1 MHNLLIKIDEYNGQ
15 QVTSSRN
22 VAENLGKEHSKV
34 IRSLEQLILEKPDL
48 ASLIIPAFYEVEGQ
62 KRKYKEYL
70 LTKDGFILYMFN
82 IQGHND
88 MKLAYINEFNRMRNL
103 LNSPQPT
110 RLYYKN
116 VPVMTVEM
124 LAKELNISTITVNK
138 LLVEIKDN
146 NILTGEELKNFKQ
159 ENNLKSSCSLLRII
173 YANSALE
180 IAKRFGRDIINY
192 FLNASDKYKLPLDL
206 MNVALKQAS
215 ELVRIGSLI
224 TTRKDREFVLM
235 RASEILVNIGLW
247 NDKEDVD
254 YDINSLRGWS
264 KKAVI
269 NNNLGYIN
277 KNLKLS

>member
-1 MHNLLIKIDEYNGQ
+1 M
-15 QVTSSRN
+15 
-22 VAENLGKEHSKV
+22 
-34 IRSLEQLILEKPDL
+34 
-48 ASLIIPAFYEVEGQ
+48 
-62 KRKYKEYL
+62 
-70 LTKDGFILYMFN
+70 
-82 IQGHND
+82 
-88 MKLAYINEFNRMRNL
+88 
-103 LNSPQPT
+103 
-110 RLYYKN
+110 
-116 VPVMTVEM
+116 
-124 LAKELNISTITVNK
+124 
-138 LLVEIKDN
+138 
-146 NILTGEELKNFKQ
+146 
-159 ENNLKSSCSLLRII
+159 KSSCSLLRII

-180 IAKRFGRDIINY
+180 IAKKFGRDIINY
-192 FLNASDKYKLPLDL
+192 FFNASDKYKLPLDL
-206 MNVALKQAS
+206 MNVALRQAS

>member
-1 MHNLLIKIDEYNGQ
+1 MQNLLIKIDEYNGQ

-22 VAENLGKEHSKV
+22 VAENLSKEHSKV

-103 LNSPQPT
+103 LNSPQLT

-180 IAKRFGRDIINY
+180 IAKKFGRDIINY

-277 KNLKLS
+277 ENLKLS

>member
-1 MHNLLIKIDEYNGQ
+1 MQNLLIKIDEYNGQ

-22 VAENLGKEHSKV
+22 VAENLGKKHNNVVRDLDK
-34 IRSLEQLILEKPDL
+34 ILENSNL
-48 ASLIIPAFYEVEGQ
+48 SSLIIPAFYEVEGQ

>member
-1 MHNLLIKIDEYNGQ
+1 MQNLLIKIDEYNGQ

-180 IAKRFGRDIINY
+180 IAKKFGRDIINY
-192 FLNASDKYKLPLDL
+192 FFNASDKYKLPLDL
-206 MNVALKQAS
+206 MNVALRQAS

>member
-1 MHNLLIKIDEYNGQ
+1 MQNLLIKIDEYNGQ

-22 VAENLGKEHSKV
+22 VAENLGKKHNNVVRDLDK
-34 IRSLEQLILEKPDL
+34 ILENSNL
-48 ASLIIPAFYEVEGQ
+48 SSLIIPAFYEVDGQ

-116 VPVMTVEM
+116 IPVMTVEM

-180 IAKRFGRDIINY
+180 IAKKFGRDIINY
-192 FLNASDKYKLPLDL
+192 FLSSSDKYKLPLGM

-247 NDKEDVD
+247 DDKKDVD

>member
-1 MHNLLIKIDEYNGQ
+1 MQNLLIKIDEYNGQ

-34 IRSLEQLILEKPDL
+34 IRSLEQLISEKPDL

>member
-1 MHNLLIKIDEYNGQ
+1 MQNLLIKIDEYNGQ

-116 VPVMTVEM
+116 IPVMTVEM

-180 IAKRFGRDIINY
+180 IAKKFGRDIINY

-277 KNLKLS
+277 ENLKLS

>member
-1 MHNLLIKIDEYNGQ
+1 MQNLLIKIDEYNGQ

-180 IAKRFGRDIINY
+180 IAKKFGRDIINY

-235 RASEILVNIGLW
+235 RASEKLVNIGLW

-277 KNLKLS
+277 ENLKLS

>member
-1 MHNLLIKIDEYNGQ
+1 MQNLLIKIDEYNGQ

-22 VAENLGKEHSKV
+22 VAENLGKKHNNVVRDLDK
-34 IRSLEQLILEKPDL
+34 ILENSNL
-48 ASLIIPAFYEVEGQ
+48 SSLIIPAFYEVEGQ

-103 LNSPQPT
+103 LNSAQPT

>member
-103 LNSPQPT
+103 LNSPQST

>member
-124 LAKELNISTITVNK
+124 LTKELNISTITVNK

>member
-1 MHNLLIKIDEYNGQ
+1 MQNLLIKIDEYNGQ

-22 VAENLGKEHSKV
+22 VAENLGKKHNNVVRDLDK
-34 IRSLEQLILEKPDL
+34 ILENSNL
-48 ASLIIPAFYEVEGQ
+48 SSLIIPAFYEVDGQ

-180 IAKRFGRDIINY
+180 IAKKFGRDIINY

>member
-1 MHNLLIKIDEYNGQ
+1 MQNLLIKIDEYNGQ

-22 VAENLGKEHSKV
+22 VAENLGKKHNNVVRDLDK
-34 IRSLEQLILEKPDL
+34 ILENSNL
-48 ASLIIPAFYEVEGQ
+48 SSLIIPAFYEVEGQ

-159 ENNLKSSCSLLRII
+159 ENNLKSNCSLLRII

-180 IAKRFGRDIINY
+180 IAKKFGRDIINY
-192 FLNASDKYKLPLDL
+192 FFNASDKYKLPLDL
-206 MNVALKQAS
+206 MNVALRQAS

>member
-1 MHNLLIKIDEYNGQ
+1 MQNLLIKIDEYNGQ

-22 VAENLGKEHSKV
+22 VAENLGKKHNNVVRDLDK
-34 IRSLEQLILEKPDL
+34 ILENSNL
-48 ASLIIPAFYEVEGQ
+48 SSLIIPAFYEVEGQ

-180 IAKRFGRDIINY
+180 IAKKFGRDIINY

-277 KNLKLS
+277 ENLKLS

>member
-1 MHNLLIKIDEYNGQ
+1 MQNLLIKIDEYNGQ

-180 IAKRFGRDIINY
+180 IAKKFGRDIINY

-277 KNLKLS
+277 ENLKLS

>member
-1 MHNLLIKIDEYNGQ
+1 MQNLLIKIDEYNGQ

-22 VAENLGKEHSKV
+22 VAENLGKKHNNVVRDLDK
-34 IRSLEQLILEKPDL
+34 ILENSNL
-48 ASLIIPAFYEVEGQ
+48 SSLIIPAFYEVEGQ

-116 VPVMTVEM
+116 IPVMTVEM

-180 IAKRFGRDIINY
+180 ISKKFGRDIINY

-277 KNLKLS
+277 ENLKLS

>member
-1 MHNLLIKIDEYNGQ
+1 MQNLLIKINEYNGQ

-48 ASLIIPAFYEVEGQ
+48 ASLIIPAFYEVDGQ

-116 VPVMTVEM
+116 IPVMTVEM

-180 IAKRFGRDIINY
+180 IAKKFGRDIINY

-277 KNLKLS
+277 ENLKLS

>member
-1 MHNLLIKIDEYNGQ
+1 MQNLLIKIDEYNGQ

-22 VAENLGKEHSKV
+22 VAENLGKKHNNVVRDLDK
-34 IRSLEQLILEKPDL
+34 ILENSNL
-48 ASLIIPAFYEVEGQ
+48 SSLIISAFYEVEGQ

-180 IAKRFGRDIINY
+180 IAKKFGRDIINY
-192 FLNASDKYKLPLDL
+192 FFNASDKYKLPLDL
-206 MNVALKQAS
+206 MNVALRQAS

>member
-1 MHNLLIKIDEYNGQ
+1 MQNLLIKIDEYNGQ

-22 VAENLGKEHSKV
+22 VAENLGKKHNNVVRDLDK
-34 IRSLEQLILEKPDL
+34 ILENSNL
-48 ASLIIPAFYEVEGQ
+48 SSLIIPAFYEVEGQ

-180 IAKRFGRDIINY
+180 IAKKFGRDIINY
-192 FLNASDKYKLPLDL
+192 FFNASDKYKLPLDL
-206 MNVALKQAS
+206 MNVALRQAS

>member
-1 MHNLLIKIDEYNGQ
+1 MQNLLIKIDEYNGQ

-22 VAENLGKEHSKV
+22 VAENLGKKHNNVVRDLDK
-34 IRSLEQLILEKPDL
+34 ILENSNL
-48 ASLIIPAFYEVEGQ
+48 SSLIIPAFYEVEGQ

-180 IAKRFGRDIINY
+180 IAKKFGRDIINY

-224 TTRKDREFVLM
+224 TTRKDSEFVLM

>member
-1 MHNLLIKIDEYNGQ
+1 MQNLLIKIDEYNGQ

-22 VAENLGKEHSKV
+22 VAENLGKKHNNVVRDLDK
-34 IRSLEQLILEKPDL
+34 ILENSNL
-48 ASLIIPAFYEVEGQ
+48 SSLIIPAFYEVEGQ

-103 LNSPQPT
+103 LNSPQST

-180 IAKRFGRDIINY
+180 IAKKFGRDIINY
-192 FLNASDKYKLPLDL
+192 FFNASDKYKLPLDL
-206 MNVALKQAS
+206 MNVALRQAS

>member
-1 MHNLLIKIDEYNGQ
+1 MQNLLIKIDEYNGQ

-22 VAENLGKEHSKV
+22 VAENLGKKHNNVVRDLDK
-34 IRSLEQLILEKPDL
+34 ILENSNL
-48 ASLIIPAFYEVEGQ
+48 SSLIIPAFYEVDGQ

-116 VPVMTVEM
+116 IPVMTVEM

-180 IAKRFGRDIINY
+180 IAKKFGRDIINY

-206 MNVALKQAS
+206 MNIALKQAS

-277 KNLKLS
+277 ENLKLS

>member
-1 MHNLLIKIDEYNGQ
+1 MQNLLIKIDEYNGQ

-116 VPVMTVEM
+116 IPVMTVEM

-180 IAKRFGRDIINY
+180 IAKKFGRDIINY
-192 FLNASDKYKLPLDL
+192 FFNASDKYKLPLDL
-206 MNVALKQAS
+206 MNVALRQAS

>member
-1 MHNLLIKIDEYNGQ
+1 MQNLLIKIDEYNGQ

-235 RASEILVNIGLW
+235 RVSEILVNIGLW

>member
-1 MHNLLIKIDEYNGQ
+1 MQNLLIKIDEYNGQ

-22 VAENLGKEHSKV
+22 VAENLGKKHNNVVRDLDK
-34 IRSLEQLILEKPDL
+34 ILENSNL
-48 ASLIIPAFYEVEGQ
+48 SSLIIPAFYEVEGQ

-110 RLYYKN
+110 RLYYQN

-180 IAKRFGRDIINY
+180 IAKKFGRDIINY
-192 FLNASDKYKLPLDL
+192 FLSSSDKYKLPLDL

-247 NDKEDVD
+247 DDKKDVD

-277 KNLKLS
+277 QNLKLT

>member
-1 MHNLLIKIDEYNGQ
+1 MQNLLIKIDEYNGQ

-22 VAENLGKEHSKV
+22 VAENLSKEHSKV

-180 IAKRFGRDIINY
+180 IAKKFGRDIINY

-277 KNLKLS
+277 ENLKLS

>member
-1 MHNLLIKIDEYNGQ
+1 MQNLLIKIDEYNGQ

-22 VAENLGKEHSKV
+22 VAENLGKKHNNVVRDLDK
-34 IRSLEQLILEKPDL
+34 ILENSNL
-48 ASLIIPAFYEVEGQ
+48 SSLIIPAFYEVEGQ

-180 IAKRFGRDIINY
+180 IAKKFGRDIINY

>member
-1 MHNLLIKIDEYNGQ
+1 MQNLLIKIDEYNGQ

-22 VAENLGKEHSKV
+22 VAENLCKEHSKV